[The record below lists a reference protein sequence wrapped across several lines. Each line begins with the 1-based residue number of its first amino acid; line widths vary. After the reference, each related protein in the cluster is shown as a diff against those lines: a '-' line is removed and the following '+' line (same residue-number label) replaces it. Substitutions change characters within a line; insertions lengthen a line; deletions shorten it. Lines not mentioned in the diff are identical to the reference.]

1 MSRKMKSGKGTSAP
15 RKKVSK
21 VLLTAAQ
28 IGKGELETLGKQIK
42 AHVEKM
48 RGYEAR
54 AQEKA
59 GVELHKADNHRNT
72 IAQLLTEAMAKC
84 DSGGFKAFQ
93 EKYCPDL
100 KRSRIYELLAIGSG
114 KKTLEESRA
123 EKRASVAKNRGKVSA
138 TSAPVADKSKVE
150 PVKETPLASGAS
162 GEAVGVTPEDQP
174 PAPRVDKSD
183 KPDIKRPVPKP
194 KAPVEPVTASVSP
207 AGREADPPASDTVAE
222 RKLENEIFD
231 LKAEIEE
238 LKAKCPSGEFLN
250 QVNQL

>member
-54 AQEKA
+54 AQDKA

-84 DSGGFKAFQ
+84 DSGALANGVSLTGSTFDLSATGGFKAFQ

-100 KRSRIYELLAIGSG
+100 KRSRIYEL
-114 KKTLEESRA
+114 
-123 EKRASVAKNRGKVSA
+123 
-138 TSAPVADKSKVE
+138 
-150 PVKETPLASGAS
+150 
-162 GEAVGVTPEDQP
+162 
-174 PAPRVDKSD
+174 
-183 KPDIKRPVPKP
+183 
-194 KAPVEPVTASVSP
+194 
-207 AGREADPPASDTVAE
+207 
-222 RKLENEIFD
+222 
-231 LKAEIEE
+231 
-238 LKAKCPSGEFLN
+238 
-250 QVNQL
+250 